1 MLRTA
6 KSCGPGTRCWCQV
19 RGGRF
24 GPTGLEEPLIR
35 GRRWQK
41 EFVTGESAKETVKT
55 IAQGRPDD
63 SAYTCGL
70 YPCAFLL
77 HRGPRVRWAPGL
89 PCALC
94 FFWRDDADAN
104 LGRIAPRERGHM
116 LSIEARSLGA
126 ANGSRGCAPDDRL
139 GDEAMYCF
147 LALFFSRA
155 TMIGA
160 LLWEDVLRSPL
171 HSDRAGG
178 FSLYNPR
185 CS

>member
-1 MLRTA
+1 MVLAPVAGVKFAEADPAR
-6 KSCGPGTRCWCQV
+6 PG
-19 RGGRF
+19 
-24 GPTGLEEPLIR
+24 LNEPLIR

-41 EFVTGESAKETVKT
+41 EFVTGESTKETVKT

-63 SAYTCGL
+63 SAYTCSL

-94 FFWRDDADAN
+94 FLEGEFMHNSGASRRENADIRCQ
-104 LGRIAPRERGHM
+104 LKRRH
-116 LSIEARSLGA
+116 GA

-139 GDEAMYCF
+139 GDEAVYCF
-147 LALFFSRA
+147 LVLFSRIVFSRA